1 MKVVRSNLAH
11 KIHRGD
17 ESMIAAEYK
26 FGNTKVLIDT
36 SYVCKTDEE
45 REQVDRDI
53 AMAGWAII
61 DEMIERGEAV

>member
-17 ESMIAAEYK
+17 ESMIAAEYQ
-26 FGNTKVLIDT
+26 FGKTKVLIDISQVVQT
-36 SYVCKTDEE
+36 PEE
-45 REQVDRDI
+45 REQVDRDF

-61 DEMIERGEAV
+61 DEIIERGEAV

>member
-17 ESMIAAEYK
+17 SMIAAEYK

-45 REQVDRDI
+45 REQVDRDF
-53 AMAGWAII
+53 ALAGWSII
-61 DEMIERGEAV
+61 DEIIERGEAV

>member
-1 MKVVRSNLAH
+1 MEVVRSNLAH

-26 FGNTKVLIDT
+26 FGNTKVLIDI
-36 SYVCKTDEE
+36 SNVPKTQEE

-53 AMAGWAII
+53 AMAVWAIV
-61 DEMIERGEAV
+61 DEIIERGEAV

>member
-1 MKVVRSNLAH
+1 
-11 KIHRGD
+11 
-17 ESMIAAEYK
+17 MIAAEYK

-45 REQVDRDI
+45 REKVDRDI
-53 AMAGWAII
+53 AMACWAII